1 MDCHLSAQSEADI
14 LIVDDTLDN
23 IRFLSTLLVEQGY
36 NVRKALNGRMA
47 LTAVKTLLPDL
58 ILLDINMPEMNGYD
72 VCRRLKDDEKTRSIP
87 IIFLSALDDVLDK
100 VKAFEIGA
108 VDYITKPF
116 QFEEVLVRIRT
127 QLTICQLQNQ
137 LKQQNLDL
145 QNALTSLKQTQAELV
160 QKEKMFGL
168 GQLVAGVAHE
178 INNPI
183 SFISGNLNPARE
195 YIQSL
200 LQLVQL
206 YQQEYPQPTPA
217 IQAAIQ
223 DIDLEFVISDLQN
236 LIGSMQT
243 GVDRIRALILALR
256 IFSRLDESK
265 IKLVDLHEGINSTL
279 LLMQHRLRNEGERRE
294 IQVIKNYGEI
304 PLVTCY
310 ASQMNQVFL
319 NLLHNAID
327 AVEVKMARI
336 FDRAYEPKIWIQTTV
351 SEKNSVLIHVK
362 DNGIGIAKDLQ
373 AHIFEPFFTTKSVSR
388 GAGLGL
394 STSYEIVV
402 EKHRGNLTF
411 QTVPEEG
418 TEFVVE
424 IPLGAIKN
432 E

>member
-1 MDCHLSAQSEADI
+1 MDCHLSPQNEADI

-36 NVRKALNGRMA
+36 NVRKALNGQMA
-47 LTAVKTLLPDL
+47 LTAVKSLVPDL
-58 ILLDINMPEMNGYD
+58 ILLDINMPEMNGYE
-72 VCRRLKDDEKTRSIP
+72 VCKKLKDDEKTRSVP
-87 IIFLSALDDVLDK
+87 VIFLSALDDVLDK

-137 LKQQNLDL
+137 LRRQNLDL
-145 QNALTSLKQTQAELV
+145 QSALTNLKKTQAELV

-200 LQLVQL
+200 LQLIQL

-265 IKLVDLHEGINSTL
+265 IKLVDLHEGLNSTL

-294 IQVIKNYGEI
+294 IQVIKNYGEL

-327 AVEVKMARI
+327 AVEAKMAHSI
-336 FDRAYEPKIWIQTTV
+336 DRSYQPKIWVQTDV
-351 SEKNSVLIHVK
+351 SEKNSILIHIK
-362 DNGIGIAKDLQ
+362 DNGIGIAEELQ
-373 AHIFEPFFTTKSVSR
+373 PHLFEPFFTTKSVGR

-394 STSYEIVV
+394 STSYQIVV
-402 EKHRGNLTF
+402 EKHRGNLSF
-411 QTVPEEG
+411 QTIPDEG
-418 TEFVVE
+418 TEFVIE
-424 IPLGAIKN
+424 IPLGGMKI